1 MESTIRKDENSF
13 RAVILRLA
21 LALILNSVLITGLF
35 AVRDPLRVLL
45 LRLLSSPIE
54 RYGISTSD
62 AEFIISSVLDCV
74 IYLFSFMFPVLF
86 FRILMSGQ
94 QKEPMRL
101 GVRVPAETILLIGA
115 VIPVIMGAAEVNA
128 IISGFVDFS
137 PLIDNTLIDTPAKL
151 IYSFIY
157 TALVPGFCEEFLFR
171 GTVLSNLLP
180 YGKTT
185 AVVGSAVLFALMHG
199 NPMQFFY
206 AAAAG
211 ILLGIVYVRT
221 GSVWPGMFIHIINNY
236 IGVLRQYFAERVDY
250 TQAARLIYAIDFA
263 IMIAGAVFIV
273 ILILKDKGNIFGN
286 DGGYAEPTHCV
297 RLERGRA
304 VRLFFNPVMIVYIS
318 LQLTEAAIVLLAAVI
333 SG

>member
-1 MESTIRKDENSF
+1 MEITIRKDENSF

-35 AVRDPLRVLL
+35 AVKNPLRTLL
-45 LRLLSSPIE
+45 LSLFNSPIE

-62 AEFIISSVLDCV
+62 SEFIISTVLDCA

-137 PLIDNTLIDTPAKL
+137 SIIDNTLIDSPAKL

-236 IGVLRQYFAERVDY
+236 ISVLRQYFAERVES

-263 IMIAGAVFIV
+263 MMIAGAVFIV

-286 DGGYAEPTHCV
+286 DGGHAEPTHCV